1 MCYFFT
7 QKRIQIPWNEKFHC
21 LHSYA
26 ISEYIF
32 PFFSP
37 MIHELFL
44 DHIMPQATC
53 IVKFWSW
60 HYFSIKNIV
69 LLWPYVR
76 YYNLTRCSTFP
87 IYFVY
92 RLHLLMYFVYNAIL
106 PMSSYILTKMFL
118 AVVFPSIKA
127 KEIKYSPKK
136 GSTLYNYGS
145 QRWGSL

>member
-1 MCYFFT
+1 MNLHVLFLHPKKNPNSMEWKVSLPT
-7 QKRIQIPWNEKFHC
+7 QLCHQWV
-21 LHSYA
+21 Y
-26 ISEYIF
+26 ISL
-32 PFFSP
+32 FSP

-60 HYFSIKNIV
+60 HYFSIINIV

-76 YYNLTRCSTFP
+76 YNLTRCSTFP
-87 IYFVY
+87 IYFIY

-145 QRWGSL
+145 QR